1 MDRKKLNQMIKDSKK
16 FKLSKDEL
24 CQLSF
29 YMMEENPIIPNRF
42 KRHYNLEL
50 ILSAINQ
57 FEQHLIDNEY
67 FESWCSVYS
76 DIIYSYNQPQNSSNF
91 EYFLQV
97 RIEEL
102 INFVSNGVRKKNIFE
117 RIKNLFKFYDEIYQ
131 NSNNLEVIEE
141 SVVTIVNDIEANYLA
156 VNHKEKICYI
166 FFCAD
171 ECEVAEESKSVFK
184 QFKSK
189 IKKLEE
195 KDYTRKIDF
204 FAKMKAQY
212 VKGR

>member
-1 MDRKKLNQMIKDSKK
+1 MDRKKLNQMIKDLKK

-29 YMMEENPIIPNRF
+29 YMMEENPIILNRF

-102 INFVSNGVRKKNIFE
+102 INFVSNGVRKKSIFQK
-117 RIKNLFKFYDEIYQ
+117 IKNLFKFYDEIYQ
-131 NSNNLEVIEE
+131 NLNNLEVIEE

-156 VNHKEKICYI
+156 VNHKEK
-166 FFCAD
+166 
-171 ECEVAEESKSVFK
+171 
-184 QFKSK
+184 
-189 IKKLEE
+189 L
-195 KDYTRKIDF
+195 
-204 FAKMKAQY
+204 
-212 VKGR
+212 